1 MIQAHTKN
9 DFPLKM
15 KKEKGLYFESFTFS
29 EMSLMYNISATVK
42 ERGGS
47 NRSRKR
53 NQSEVGKRKTAR
65 DLRRDNKRNMREV
78 CFLKSHMFLE
88 ITQEEKEGTE
98 EEKHMS
104 VREGGS
110 GCRDT
115 LKDKAQ
121 EREGRLRQENLVP
134 ASNNL
139 C

>member
-1 MIQAHTKN
+1 
-9 DFPLKM
+9 
-15 KKEKGLYFESFTFS
+15 
-29 EMSLMYNISATVK
+29 
-42 ERGGS
+42 
-47 NRSRKR
+47 
-53 NQSEVGKRKTAR
+53 
-65 DLRRDNKRNMREV
+65 MREV
-78 CFLKSHMFLE
+78 CFLKSHLFLE
-88 ITQEEKEGTE
+88 ITQDKKEGTE

-121 EREGRLRQENLVP
+121 GREREREREREGRLRQENLVP